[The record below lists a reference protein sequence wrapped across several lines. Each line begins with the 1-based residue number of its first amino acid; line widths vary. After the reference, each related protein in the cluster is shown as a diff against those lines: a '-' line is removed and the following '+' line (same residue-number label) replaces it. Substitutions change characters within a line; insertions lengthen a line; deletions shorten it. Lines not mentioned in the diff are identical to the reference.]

1 MFNFMFDKKTLTII
15 LVVILGLW
23 LISAGTNG
31 ILNLILTVPGVLIA
45 LTFHEYAHAWA
56 ADKLGDETPKV
67 QGRLNLNPLSHID
80 PVGFVF
86 LIVAGFGWGKPV
98 QIDPRNFN
106 GKYSIS
112 KAEAIVSAAGPIMNF
127 ILAFVFL
134 IIYYLLFVVTD
145 ALTELSTMWQQ
156 VVFAVIT
163 YTVSINIGLGVFNL
177 IPLPPL
183 DGSKI
188 LMHFL
193 PYKGKEWFYRNQQIF
208 YIVFLIL
215 FVTGLSSVVLT
226 PVFGAVLNGMNWVVY
241 NIFKLLTLI

>member
-145 ALTELSTMWQQ
+145 ALTGLSTMWQQ

-215 FVTGLSSVVLT
+215 FVTGLSSVILT
-226 PVFGAVLNGMNWVVY
+226 PIFNAVFTGMNWIVA
-241 NIFKLLTLI
+241 KLVGLFM